1 MQFLDRY
8 LTYFLICFFLIL
20 LQWSGAL
27 FLTQQKTT
35 EWNYYFNIGYAFMYI
50 CGGLIALYGT
60 KLHGIRS
67 SVGKETFS
75 IAVGMFGFAIGLFI
89 WAYYNLVLKIDTP
102 FPSLADVF
110 FILYIPFI
118 AYGII
123 NLLREFGLFFSKK
136 ILFESIG
143 IYIVFAILIFFYA
156 NPPDLAASTPLL
168 EKILNIGY
176 LLGDSLLITLGI
188 MLIRL
193 TEGRIHKSFYF
204 FVAAL
209 FVMAIADFI
218 FAYRTSTEIYW
229 NGDISD
235 VLFATSGFLFSL
247 GVTKI
252 VLVQLTINRETKSLP
267 K

>member
-8 LTYFLICFFLIL
+8 LTYFLICFFLL
-20 LQWSGAL
+20 LVQWTG
-27 FLTQQKTT
+27 FLYVTEQKTT
-35 EWNYYFNIGYAFMYI
+35 EWNYYFNVAYAFMYI
-50 CGGLIALYGT
+50 FGGLIALYGT
-60 KLHGIRS
+60 KLHGLRS
-67 SVGKETFS
+67 SVGRETFA
-75 IAVGMFGFAIGLFI
+75 IAIGMFGFAIGLFI
-89 WAYYNLVLKIDTP
+89 WAFYNLVLKIETP
-102 FPSLADVF
+102 FPSLADLF

-136 ILFESIG
+136 ILLESIG
-143 IYIVFAILIFFYA
+143 IFLLSAVLIFVFA
-156 NPPDLAASTPLL
+156 NPPDLAISTPLL
-168 EKILNIGY
+168 EKVLNSAY
-176 LLGDSLLITLGI
+176 LLGDSFLITLGI

-209 FVMAIADFI
+209 FVMAVADFI
-218 FAYRTSTEIYW
+218 FAYRTSTDTYW

-235 VLFATSGFLFSL
+235 LLFATSGFLFSL

-252 VLVQLTINRETKSLP
+252 VIVQLKILRGMRSVN
-267 K
+267 